1 MLLLDYT
8 MPDLR
13 GDEVCRKMRA
23 DARLREIP
31 VIIVGPP
38 EPAEIGVSCRE
49 SGCSLFTPA
58 PADFPRLL
66 PRVAEYLGI
75 PHRREDRIEVVLS
88 VSYGTV
94 TTEVLGHS
102 VNLST
107 GGMLVRTPIPLRAGY
122 FVNLKFYPDGKR
134 HPILAPGKILRIA
147 PTEEGEYDVGV
158 QFLALPRE
166 SVERIERLM
175 EREKKRKEQRRPAL

>member
-1 MLLLDYT
+1 M
-8 MPDLR
+8 
-13 GDEVCRKMRA
+13 
-23 DARLREIP
+23 
-31 VIIVGPP
+31 
-38 EPAEIGVSCRE
+38 
-49 SGCSLFTPA
+49 
-58 PADFPRLL
+58 
-66 PRVAEYLGI
+66 
-75 PHRREDRIEVVLS
+75 VLS